1 MVVFVAVAYLLED
14 REAYFFLV
22 RSVEPYLFVA
32 LGIDFGSSAAIPTLL
47 FRTIF

>member
-1 MVVFVAVAYLLED
+1 MLED

-22 RSVEPYLFVA
+22 RSVEPFLFVA